1 MSGVAETYIV
11 VSLLM
16 AVFAA
21 VTALGTSLVLGVGFE
36 RLRAGFEV
44 IKKQT
49 GFFSD
54 AIHNLEEKVDNV
66 DKQATLAS
74 ASLEKLEGKVD
85 IVDKQSSFFSMA
97 LHNLEQKVDNLP
109 AKQAEVVQEPADDSF
124 IHAAREETLGAR
136 ADSLLGGGETI
147 MLQMKTPERGER
159 PTTGLMGGM
168 MKNTHYH

>member
-21 VTALGTSLVLGVGFE
+21 ITALGTSLVLGVGFE

-54 AIHNLEEKVDNV
+54 AIHNLEEKVDHV
-66 DKQATLAS
+66 DKQAALAG
-74 ASLEKLEGKVD
+74 ASLEKLESKVD
-85 IVDKQSSFFSMA
+85 IVDKQSSFFSNA

-109 AKQAEVVQEPADDSF
+109 TDQTGIVSPAVVDHH
-124 IHAAREETLGAR
+124 IHAAGQAEMSQAQAEN
-136 ADSLLGGGETI
+136 LLSGGGETI
-147 MLQMKTPERGER
+147 MLQMKGPDGTNR
-159 PTTGLMGGM
+159 PTDGLM
-168 MKNTHYH
+168 KTVHFH